1 MARGIL
7 TGGSP
12 VGQIAKR
19 LPGGRRSRVPVLGRV
34 TKSIPKA
41 LPKSL
46 PGGRTTGA
54 AGGVLL
60 GAGAAVAASRAL
72 AGRRGEQ
79 SGNPS
84 EAEEKDTAPKGTA
97 KDTAEDDE
105 KNMAKDGGKSGG
117 KGSEKSASKAEA
129 GDSGSNGQG
138 VLGRLKDTVG
148 GALPGGGGDDAEGD
162 GKKSG
167 KGGGGGGKKVK
178 VTNIVEH
185 IDIGAP
191 RRLVY
196 DQWTQFQDYP
206 SFMKKVINVEQAD
219 ETKLNWKAKIFW
231 SARTWES
238 TIVEQVPDE
247 HIVWRSKGPKGHVDG
262 TVSFH
267 ELSPNLTRVLVVLE
281 YHPQGF
287 MERTG
292 NIWRAQGRRARLEL
306 KHFRRYVM
314 TQSLT
319 RADEIEGWRGEI
331 RDGEVVR
338 THEDAIADE
347 DSAGSGKSEKT
358 DKTEKTEKAEK
369 ADQAESAE
377 KSEKKPAKGRN
388 GSSTK
393 SKDTEKEYEEV

>member
-1 MARGIL
+1 MARGNPVGKL
-7 TGGSP
+7 P

-19 LPGGRRSRVPVLGRV
+19 LPIGGRKRSSGLSAI
-34 TKSIPKA
+34 TKA
-41 LPKSL
+41 L
-46 PGGRTTGA
+46 PGGRAVGT

-72 AGRRGEQ
+72 AGNRGGNDQSDQDQDQEQPKASGAKEGAKDEAKDDAKKGSTDKAKDDAKDQSKDEQ
-79 SGNPS
+79 S
-84 EAEEKDTAPKGTA
+84 E
-97 KDTAEDDE
+97 
-105 KNMAKDGGKSGG
+105 G
-117 KGSEKSASKAEA
+117 KGKGLFGK
-129 GDSGSNGQG
+129 
-138 VLGRLKDTVG
+138 LKDV
-148 GALPGGGGDDAEGD
+148 LPGGD
-162 GKKSG
+162 KKG
-167 KGGGGGGKKVK
+167 KGGKGGGKKVK

-206 SFMKKVINVEQAD
+206 AFMKKVVSVDQAD

-267 ELSPNLTRVLVVLE
+267 ELAPNLTRVLVVLE

-292 NIWRAQGRRARLEL
+292 NLWRAQGRRARLEL

-314 TQSLT
+314 TNSLT

-331 RDGEVVR
+331 RDSEVVR
-338 THEDAIADE
+338 THEEAME
-347 DSAGSGKSEKT
+347 EEEKSGKGGSANSKDKDSEAKGT
-358 DKTEKTEKAEK
+358 
-369 ADQAESAE
+369 ESAKDSKDAKDAKDSE
-377 KSEKKPAKGRN
+377 AKGTRNGRGTRSSSTSRNSKSEDR
-388 GSSTK
+388 
-393 SKDTEKEYEEV
+393 EEEYEEVR

>member
-1 MARGIL
+1 MARANPMGKL
-7 TGGSP
+7 P

-19 LPGGRRSRVPVLGRV
+19 LPIGGRKRSSGIGAI
-34 TKSIPKA
+34 TKA
-41 LPKSL
+41 L
-46 PGGRTTGA
+46 PGGRAIGT

-60 GAGAAVAASRAL
+60 GAGAAVAASRAIAGNR
-72 AGRRGEQ
+72 AGRDSDQGDQEQ
-79 SGNPS
+79 AKASD
-84 EAEEKDTAPKGTA
+84 AENGA
-97 KDTAEDDE
+97 KDEAKKDAKSDSKDEAKADAKDADGKDE
-105 KNMAKDGGKSGG
+105 KSEDGGKGVFG
-117 KGSEKSASKAEA
+117 K
-129 GDSGSNGQG
+129 
-138 VLGRLKDTVG
+138 LKDV
-148 GALPGGGGDDAEGD
+148 LPGG
-162 GKKSG
+162 KKEG
-167 KGGGGGGKKVK
+167 KGGKGGGKKVK

-191 RRLVY
+191 SRLVY

-206 SFMKKVINVEQAD
+206 SFMKKVVSVDQAD

-267 ELSPNLTRVLVVLE
+267 ELAPNLTRVLVVLE

-292 NIWRAQGRRARLEL
+292 NLWRAQGRRARLEL

-314 TQSLT
+314 TNSLT

-331 RDGEVVR
+331 RDSEVVR
-338 THEDAIADE
+338 THEEAME
-347 DSAGSGKSEKT
+347 EEEKSGKGGGSGTSAKGSESAKDSKDSET
-358 DKTEKTEKAEK
+358 KGSRNGRSTRSSSSSSSSSRSGKAE
-369 ADQAESAE
+369 DREE
-377 KSEKKPAKGRN
+377 
-388 GSSTK
+388 
-393 SKDTEKEYEEV
+393 EYEQAR

>member
-1 MARGIL
+1 MARGSLMGRAPI
-7 TGGSP
+7 
-12 VGQIAKR
+12 GQITKR
-19 LPGGRRSRVPVLGRV
+19 LPGGRRSRIPGLGRL
-34 TKSIPKA
+34 SGS
-41 LPKSL
+41 LPKGL
-46 PGGRTTGA
+46 PGGRAAGT

-60 GAGAAVAASRAL
+60 GAGAAVAASKAL
-72 AGRRGEQ
+72 GGRRGEQ
-79 SGNPS
+79 DSGS
-84 EAEEKDTAPKGTA
+84 GEERGGTSKAPG
-97 KDTAEDDE
+97 
-105 KNMAKDGGKSGG
+105 
-117 KGSEKSASKAEA
+117 KAEA
-129 GDSGSNGQG
+129 EKRNEEKNDRSEEKGNGHG
-138 VLGRLKDTVG
+138 VLGQLKDTVG
-148 GALPGGGGDDAEGD
+148 NALPGGDKGEDD
-162 GKKSG
+162 GKKGG
-167 KGGGGGGKKVK
+167 KGGGKKVK

-206 SFMKKVINVEQAD
+206 SFMKKVISVDQAD

-238 TIVEQVPDE
+238 TIIEQVPDE

-292 NIWRAQGRRARLEL
+292 NLWRAQGRRARLEL

-331 RDGEVVR
+331 RDSEVVR
-338 THEDAIADE
+338 THEEAVEDE
-347 DSAGSGKSEKT
+347 EKSTGSESRKSAGSENSKS
-358 DKTEKTEKAEK
+358 
-369 ADQAESAE
+369 
-377 KSEKKPAKGRN
+377 
-388 GSSTK
+388 SSTSK
-393 SKDTEKEYEEV
+393 SAKDSSAKNAKAREEEYEEV

>member
-1 MARGIL
+1 MGRL
-7 TGGSP
+7 P

-19 LPGGRRSRVPVLGRV
+19 LPIGGRRRASGLSAI
-34 TKSIPKA
+34 TKA
-41 LPKSL
+41 L
-46 PGGRTTGA
+46 PGGRAVGT

-60 GAGAAVAASRAL
+60 GAGAAVAASRAI
-72 AGRRGEQ
+72 AGNRGGRNADEGDREQ
-79 SGNPS
+79 
-84 EAEEKDTAPKGTA
+84 PKAT
-97 KDTAEDDE
+97 
-105 KNMAKDGGKSGG
+105 GGKSEDKAGVKDGADAKSGTDAKDAGNGKDGKEGKDEHGDG
-117 KGSEKSASKAEA
+117 KGVFGK
-129 GDSGSNGQG
+129 
-138 VLGRLKDTVG
+138 LKD
-148 GALPGGGGDDAEGD
+148 ALPGGGK
-162 GKKSG
+162 GK
-167 KGGGGGGKKVK
+167 GGGKKVK

-191 RRLVY
+191 ARLVY

-206 SFMKKVINVEQAD
+206 SFMKKVVSVDQAD
-219 ETKLNWKAKIFW
+219 DTKLNWKAKIFW

-292 NIWRAQGRRARLEL
+292 NLWRAQGRRARLEL

-314 TQSLT
+314 TNSLT

-331 RDGEVVR
+331 RDSEVVR
-338 THEDAIADE
+338 THEEAVEEEQKSGKGGSATSKDKDS
-347 DSAGSGKSEKT
+347 DSAKASRNGRSGRGSSSTGARKSE
-358 DKTEKTEKAEK
+358 ENEEEYEKA
-369 ADQAESAE
+369 
-377 KSEKKPAKGRN
+377 R
-388 GSSTK
+388 
-393 SKDTEKEYEEV
+393 